1 MECYMFISDRIV
13 FLELQKTGCTHIR
26 DLLRELV
33 GGQLVGKHNQA
44 SRRLFTE
51 GKSFLGSI
59 RDPWDWH
66 VSLWAFG
73 CHGQG
78 SVYLSV
84 TVDGLRI
91 RGRGWTRNPFSA
103 AYELLHSQPN
113 SNVPKWKRVYQ
124 DARDPGAF
132 REWLYM
138 MYDAEARPD
147 AEGYAHCSMSR
158 VAGFLTY
165 SYLKTFACKGGGHA
179 GLNTINSVAEL
190 SEYEKQHCFID
201 HFIRNE
207 NLESDLIRAL
217 KLTGHEISAGT
228 EQKVL
233 SRPRTNATSR
243 KRTLGYYYDEETEK
257 LVSSWDKLIVDKFGY
272 VAPSSRT
279 ETSPVSSG
287 VMA

>member
-1 MECYMFISDRIV
+1 
-13 FLELQKTGCTHIR
+13 
-26 DLLRELV
+26 V
-33 GGQLVGKHNQA
+33 GGQLIGKHNQA
-44 SRRLFTE
+44 SRRLFTG

-73 CHGQG
+73 CHGKG
-78 SVYLSV
+78 SVYVSV

-103 AYELLHSQPN
+103 ACELLQSQPN
-113 SNVPKWKRVYQ
+113 SNVPKWRRVYQ

-132 REWLYM
+132 REWLHM
-138 MYDAEARPD
+138 MYDIESRPD

-179 GLNTINSVAEL
+179 GLNTINSFAQL

-207 NLESDLIRAL
+207 NLESDLISAL
-217 KLTGHEISAGT
+217 KLTGHEISADT

-243 KRTLGYYYDEETEK
+243 KRALGYYYDDETER
-257 LVSSWDKLIVDKFGY
+257 LVSSWDRLVVEKFGY
-272 VAPSSRT
+272 TAPSSRA
-279 ETSPVSSG
+279 EASRIPSG
-287 VMA
+287 VMV